1 MSQRHWIVTAVVT
14 GLCAGILVLF
24 TDVEVTLVR
33 AINCGP
39 FAPAA
44 ERHNRDLCR

>member
-1 MSQRHWIVTAVVT
+1 MSQRHWIVTVVVA

-33 AINCGP
+33 ALNCGP

-44 ERHNRDLCR
+44 ERSNRHLCR

>member
-1 MSQRHWIVTAVVT
+1 MSQRHWIVTAIVA
-14 GLCAGILVLF
+14 GLCSGILVLF

-33 AINCGP
+33 FLNCGP

-44 ERHNRDLCR
+44 ERNNRDLCR